1 MKRYSLFS
9 SIYNIATVNMYSRFN
24 YNEAGYAFNTP
35 VNELIKQDIYSH
47 FKRFTVN
54 DNKIIITD

>member
-1 MKRYSLFS
+1 
-9 SIYNIATVNMYSRFN
+9 MYSRFN